1 MKKWL
6 IFLINEKQR
15 QIFKNVV
22 RIKILNKKLSNDFN
36 NPTPISYKEKKRN
49 KKIHLNLIYFKYKEV
64 CGREVPS

>member
-36 NPTPISYKEKKRN
+36 NPTPISYKEKKEI
-49 KKIHLNLIYFKYKEV
+49 KKYI
-64 CGREVPS
+64 